1 MEGDDVMNTFEIF
14 NETEEKLDKEI
25 KELTDLLNFALK
37 REKLDNVE
45 FNIIFIDNERIHEIN
60 KNYRGVDRPTD
71 VISFALEDNKTIELD
86 HRLLGDIYISIE
98 KAHEQAEEYGHS
110 FKRELSFLA
119 IHGLL
124 HLLGYDH
131 MKEEDEKVMFKKQDD
146 ILNEFGI
153 TR

>member
-1 MEGDDVMNTFEIF
+1 MNTFEIF
-14 NETEEKLDKEI
+14 NETEKNLDKEI
-25 KELTDLLNFALK
+25 EDLKQLLEYALK
-37 REKLDNVE
+37 RENLDNVE
-45 FNIIFIDNERIHEIN
+45 FDIIFVDNDKIHEIN

-86 HRLLGDIYISIE
+86 HRLLGDIYISID
-98 KAHEQAEEYGHS
+98 KAHEQALEYGHS
-110 FKRELSFLA
+110 FKRELSFLS